1 LLRLQS
7 QMKDQIAYSNHSSRN
22 HSPSCQTPIGSP
34 GTMRRLSMRRTW
46 FPSESLSALDQFQ
59 PTSNLS
65 RENSQN
71 SSSENE
77 SNQRICD
84 VILEGPD
91 GFINNSS
98 RRHIPIPRNYHARN
112 SSCSSSINYES
123 DSAESLSSSRSSL
136 RSSTN
141 DLLLTSD
148 TCVGK
153 PQSFGQQNS
162 TDNHTTTVA
171 PGQSWYI
178 SVTDN
183 NNNNSEKL
191 KPKPFLSERKK
202 NSESQSELDFVHY
215 LSAFVAT
222 RWFRKIFLIS

>member
-112 SSCSSSINYES
+112 SSYSSSINYES
-123 DSAESLSSSRSSL
+123 DSESLSSSRSSL